1 MRFVQNVPFFSIMLC
16 MIGAIITSMLP
27 RRSARLFL
35 GFVSAVVCAINVW
48 LFFYFLDGGQA
59 YVYQMGHFPAPWGN
73 CIRAGLLES
82 MLAVVMSFVVLLSLC
97 VGEKRILNDLPQSR
111 HSVFCTMLMLV
122 LSAEIS
128 MIYTNDLFTGYVFL
142 EIMTLSSCALISAR
156 ENGHSMAS
164 AMRYMVMS
172 LLGSG
177 MVLLAITITYNLTG
191 HLLMEN
197 IRESITEMM
206 LNGENMMPVTVII
219 GLFFVGL
226 GIKSAAFP
234 FHDWLPDAYQ
244 NATPTAGGVLS
255 AVVSKGYIILLV
267 KIYLRMFGRE
277 VVLLSHVNNVLF
289 VFGLCGM
296 MIGSLRAVM
305 VRSVRRVTALSSV
318 AQIGY
323 IYAALGIGTDFGIA
337 AAMFHLIMHALCK
350 SAMFTSLGALEAVSE
365 GGHDPKVLRGSGYR
379 HKTAGLC
386 FSVSAASLTG
396 IPILGGFM
404 SKVFYAKA
412 AIDYGG
418 LHMWLL
424 LGCLCASTLLNA
436 IYLMRSVIN
445 IYSIPETKENRATVA
460 VPFVQ
465 KAGLLVFSLCNLLIG
480 FFGGTVMEWILQGL
494 QDF

>member
-1 MRFVQNVPFFSIMLC
+1 MLLVQNVPFFSIMLC
-16 MIGAIITSMLP
+16 MIGAIVTSMLSQ
-27 RRSARLFL
+27 RAARAFL
-35 GFVSAVVCAINVW
+35 AFVSATVCAMNVW
-48 LFFYFLDGGQA
+48 LFLYFQSGASA

-82 MLAVVMSFVVLLSLC
+82 LLAAVMSLVMLLSLG
-97 VGEKRILNDLPQSR
+97 VGQMRMKEDLPKSR
-111 HSVFCTMLMLV
+111 HSIFCTFLMLV
-122 LSAEIS
+122 LAAEIS

-142 EIMTLSSCALISAR
+142 EIMTLSSCALISAK

-177 MVLLAITITYNLTG
+177 MVLLAIAITYNLTG

-197 IRESITEMM
+197 IHDSITHM
-206 LNGENMMPVTVII
+206 LHSGENMMPVTVVI

-244 NATPTAGGVLS
+244 NATPAAGGVLS
-255 AVVSKGYIILLV
+255 TVVSKGYIILLV
-267 KIYLRMFGRE
+267 KIYLRVFGRE
-277 VVLLSHVNNVLF
+277 AVLLSRVSNVLF

-296 MIGSLRAVM
+296 MIGSLRAIM
-305 VRSVRRVTALSSV
+305 VHSVRRVTALSSV

-323 IYAALGIGTDFGIA
+323 IYAALGTGTELGIA
-337 AAMFHLIMHALCK
+337 AAMFHLVMHSLCK
-350 SAMFTSLGALEAVSE
+350 GAMFTSLGILEGVSN
-365 GGHDPKVLRGSGYR
+365 GGHSPQDLRGSAYR
-379 HKTAGLC
+379 HKLAGIC
-386 FSVSAASLTG
+386 FSISAASLTG

-404 SKVFYAKA
+404 SKFFYARA

-424 LGCLCASTLLNA
+424 LVCLCASTLLNA

-445 IYSIPETKENRATVA
+445 IYTVTDDRCGCA
-460 VPFVQ
+460 NAAAPFTQ
-465 KAGLLVFSLCNLLIG
+465 KASLIAFSICNILTG
-480 FFGGTVMEWILQGL
+480 FFGSEIMQWISQGL
-494 QDF
+494 RSF